1 MHCRC
6 LGRVYALSVFLV
18 CRQLLS
24 SGSVCVCVAVRYCK
38 LRVLCLTGIVVC
50 VWGFVCVAVA
60 LRGCVCVLYLIPSDS
75 RVSSCDFGVCVRVSQ
90 PPNVQQQLW
99 PPWPC
104 ACVCEFIILDSICGP
119 RCHCKLPVCSAV
131 TL

>member
-1 MHCRC
+1 MPICVPGVQAAVILWLC
-6 LGRVYALSVFLV
+6 
-18 CRQLLS
+18 
-24 SGSVCVCVAVRYCK
+24 VCVCGFMQYCK

-50 VWGFVCVAVA
+50 VWGFVCVAVT
-60 LRGCVCVLYLIPSDS
+60 LLVVCVYCTSFHQTAACLVVTLEYVYVCLSLLMCS
-75 RVSSCDFGVCVRVSQ
+75 NSCG
-90 PPNVQQQLW
+90 

>member
-1 MHCRC
+1 MPICVPGVQAAVILWLC
-6 LGRVYALSVFLV
+6 
-18 CRQLLS
+18 
-24 SGSVCVCVAVRYCK
+24 VCVCGFMRYCK

-99 PPWPC
+99 PSLAVC
-104 ACVCEFIILDSICGP
+104 LCV
-119 RCHCKLPVCSAV
+119 
-131 TL
+131 